1 MIRKTLGIASKK
13 DFLERKTLAL
23 SACNKF
29 HHVNDNR
36 RSPAIQVIFF
46 RPCVESQA
54 TYECVENKKI
64 NLLRRRYKRRYNTF
78 LPKGALNTST
88 EKNLVSL
95 TLSKVA
101 QHARTQTLEKLIQA
115 YPFNDED
122 SLFGYS
128 LGIRNTVLKNGVK

>member
-1 MIRKTLGIASKK
+1 MTRKTLGIASKK
-13 DFLERKTLAL
+13 NFLEPKTLAL

-29 HHVNDNR
+29 HHVNENR

-54 TYECVENKKI
+54 TYECVENQPT
-64 NLLRRRYKRRYNTF
+64 NTF

-88 EKNLVSL
+88 EKNLVSR

>member
-64 NLLRRRYKRRYNTF
+64 NLLRRRYNTF
-78 LPKGALNTST
+78 LPKGALNTWT
-88 EKNLVSL
+88 EKNLVSQ